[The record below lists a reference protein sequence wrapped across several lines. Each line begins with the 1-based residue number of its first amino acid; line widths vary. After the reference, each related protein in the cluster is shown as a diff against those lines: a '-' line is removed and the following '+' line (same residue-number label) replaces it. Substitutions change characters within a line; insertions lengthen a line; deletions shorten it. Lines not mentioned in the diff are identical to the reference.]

1 MDEEKEKTVIQKTG
15 AALSQT
21 ASKLFGAVK
30 EWFRF
35 RLPGKMG
42 ALFRKARTISID
54 KVLWIW
60 ALVMVGGILLFKIVS
75 GNIPGM
81 GTTLVFAQW
90 WDDQM
95 ESQILEDLSEEFESQ
110 NPGITIKLEHMSWAE
125 IKELL
130 DMEKPDENTVPDI
143 FSIDPV
149 REPESRSYLM
159 PFEAG
164 TGTDAA
170 SNTAVSLVSFINPLF
185 YNIGLLE
192 EAGFDRPPKNQ
203 TEFLSYA
210 RRISQT
216 GSGIYGTGLALE
228 SGDPHNVRR
237 HLLSWIWAAAGNH
250 ETMEDFNFNS
260 KQVTAVLTF
269 LNQLQQNIYPN
280 PFSLTQEELFK
291 AFSEGRVGM
300 IIGSIAD
307 ARELK
312 AVMQGN
318 FGITT
323 IPGPESYMRKPVFPL
338 TGWYLGISRKTEYP
352 EEVQKFAA
360 FLKERAGII
369 AAEAYA
375 VPGNGRRNP
384 DLSKADPIYAK
395 AFDMYEAG
403 EMVRESIYGSA
414 GMLNLNGIIRSEVE
428 KMLSGFISP
437 EQCAEAIQQS
447 WEAIRNNGF

>member
-1 MDEEKEKTVIQKTG
+1 MNMETVKSVIQKAG
-15 AALSQT
+15 AALSKT
-21 ASKLFGAVK
+21 AAKLSGALK
-30 EWFRF
+30 TRF
-35 RLPGKMG
+35 QLKVPGKLG
-42 ALFRKARTISID
+42 ALLGKAKTISID

-60 ALVMVGGILLFKIVS
+60 ALVMIGGLLLFKIIS
-75 GNIPGM
+75 GNIPGL

-90 WDDQM
+90 WDGQLDGK
-95 ESQILEDLSEEFESQ
+95 ILETVCAEFESQ
-110 NPGITIKLEHMSWAE
+110 NPGITIKLEHKSWPE

-130 DMEKPDENTVPDI
+130 DMEKPEENAVPDI
-143 FSIDPV
+143 FSVDPIL
-149 REPESRSYLM
+149 EPESRAYL
-159 PFEAG
+159 FETG

-170 SNTAVSLVSFINPLF
+170 SNTAAPVISFINLLF
-185 YNIGLLE
+185 YNIDLLQ

-210 RRISQT
+210 QRISQR
-216 GSGIYGTGLALE
+216 GSGIYGAGLALK
-228 SGDPHNVRR
+228 SGDLHNVRR

-250 ETMEDFNFNS
+250 ETTEDFTFNS
-260 KQVTAVLTF
+260 KQVTAVLVF
-269 LNQLQQNIYPN
+269 LNQLKQNLYPN
-280 PFSLTQEELFK
+280 PFGLTQGELLK

-318 FGITT
+318 FGVTT
-323 IPGPESYMRKPVFPL
+323 IPGPESYTRKPVFPL
-338 TGWYLGISRKTEYP
+338 TGWYLGINRKTEYP
-352 EEVQKFAA
+352 EEAQKFAV
-360 FLKERAGII
+360 FLKERAGAI

-403 EMVRESIYGSA
+403 EMVREGIYGSA
-414 GMLNLNGIIRSEVE
+414 AMLNLNGIIRSEVE
-428 KMLSGFISP
+428 KMLSGLISP
-437 EQCAEAIQQS
+437 EQCAETIQQS
-447 WEAIRNNGF
+447 WDAVRNGGF